1 MEAPA
6 AALLLEADVKGA
18 GVLEADVKEADVK
31 GPGVMEAEAL
41 AVLAA
46 NFQHSVDW
54 AWRKMILT
62 QGAVH
67 PMRKVWRTAW
77 ASLWANL

>member
-1 MEAPA
+1 M
-6 AALLLEADVKGA
+6 LLEADVKGADVKGA
-18 GVLEADVKEADVK
+18 GVLEVDALEL
-31 GPGVMEAEAL
+31 GVMAAEAL

-67 PMRKVWRTAW
+67 PMRKVLRTAW